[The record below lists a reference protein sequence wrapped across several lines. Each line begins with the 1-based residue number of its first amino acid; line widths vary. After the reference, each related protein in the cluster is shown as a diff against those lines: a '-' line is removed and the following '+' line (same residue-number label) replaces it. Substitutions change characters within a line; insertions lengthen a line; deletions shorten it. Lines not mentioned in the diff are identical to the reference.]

1 MKLRFSTGDFPTIQR
16 SALFALFALF
26 VALASA
32 PMFYARNSP
41 RQSKEI
47 VRRTDVSVPMR
58 DGVVLRADILLPSAD
73 GKFPALIYRTPY
85 GKQLALQEYKTFE
98 KAVARG
104 YAVVVQDVRGR
115 YASDGDFVA
124 YQNEGRDGYDTIEW
138 TAKQPWCDGNVGT
151 FGLSYPGAVQW
162 LAAVENPPHL
172 KAMVPA
178 MTFSTPRNF
187 FYSGGV
193 FDDSWL
199 EWIWVNIAPDIRK
212 HKNLAG
218 PRTYEE
224 GAETW
229 KREHEHLQSFL
240 PLRDLPDLKD
250 VAPFYYEWLAHP
262 AADLWWEWAELR
274 KKYER
279 VHAAVLNL
287 SGWYDEA
294 YGPDGATTNFNGLLA
309 TRKGEKDPRTRTI
322 IGPWTHGGQEKT
334 RAGERDFG
342 ASSAI
347 DYDELILRW
356 MDRYVRGIE
365 NGVEREKPV
374 CLFVMGKNIWRD
386 EDAWPIRHANATT
399 YYLRSESNSAR
410 FARLNPTEPD
420 RPGSYNEFISDPA
433 HPVTDPHTAYGAHDY
448 RALAGRKDVLTY
460 DTDPLEADT
469 EVTGPIRAEIYVSA
483 DVPDVDLWVRL
494 LDVAPDG
501 TAFNLM
507 SPGLDVLRASYRDEK
522 LQPELLKPG
531 EIYKLNLDRM
541 ITSNVFRA
549 GHQIRIQISGAFFP
563 YFSRNLQ
570 SGESEVTSSRM
581 CPARIRIYHEPDHPS
596 HIDLPVIPH

>member
-1 MKLRFSTGDFPTIQR
+1 MKFQFDAGDSASLHR
-16 SALFALFALF
+16 SAFLAVV
-26 VALASA
+26 VAMVSF
-32 PMFYARNSP
+32 PMFYSQETPPPPKGNI
-41 RQSKEI
+41 EH
-47 VRRTDVSVPMR
+47 RTDVSMPMR
-58 DGVVLRADILLPSAD
+58 DGVILRADILLPSAQ

-85 GKQLALQEYKTFE
+85 GKHFALKEYKTFE

-115 YASDGDFVA
+115 YASDGEFVA

-138 TAKQPWCDGNVGT
+138 VAKQPWCDGNVGT

-172 KAMVPA
+172 KAMAPA

-193 FDDSWL
+193 FDGSWL

-212 HKNLAG
+212 RKNLGG

-224 GAETW
+224 ATESW
-229 KREHEHLQSFL
+229 KREHPRMETFL
-240 PLRDLPDLKD
+240 PLRDLPDLKE
-250 VAPFYYEWLAHP
+250 VAPFYYEWLAHAP
-262 AADLWWEWAELR
+262 ADPWWDWAELR
-274 KKYER
+274 NKYGR

-294 YGPDGATTNFNGLLA
+294 YGPDGATNNFNGL
-309 TRKGEKDPRTRTI
+309 RKERGEKDARTHTI

-334 RAGERDFG
+334 RAGEREFG
-342 ASSAI
+342 ASAAI
-347 DYDELILRW
+347 DYDGLILRW

-365 NGVEREKPV
+365 NGVDREKPV
-374 CLFVMGKNIWRD
+374 RLFVMGKNIWRD
-386 EDAWPIRHANATT
+386 EDTWPPAHTEMRS

-410 FARLNPTEPD
+410 LARLNQTPPD
-420 RPGSYNEFISDPA
+420 RAGRYNEFLSDPA
-433 HPVTDPHTAYGAHDY
+433 HPVSDPYTTYGAHDY
-448 RALAGRKDVLTY
+448 RALAGRKDVLVY
-460 DTDPLEADT
+460 DSDPLLADT
-469 EVTGPIRAEIYVSA
+469 EVTGPIHAEIFVSA

-501 TAFNLM
+501 TAFTLM
-507 SPGLDVLRASYRDEK
+507 SPGLDVLRASYRNEK
-522 LQPELLKPG
+522 PQPELLKPG

-541 ITSNVFRA
+541 LTSNVFRA

-563 YFSRNLQ
+563 HFSRNLQ
-570 SGESEVTSSRM
+570 SGESEITSSKM
-581 CPARIRIYHEPDHPS
+581 CTTRVRIYHEPDHPS
-596 HIDLPVIPH
+596 RIDLPVIPK